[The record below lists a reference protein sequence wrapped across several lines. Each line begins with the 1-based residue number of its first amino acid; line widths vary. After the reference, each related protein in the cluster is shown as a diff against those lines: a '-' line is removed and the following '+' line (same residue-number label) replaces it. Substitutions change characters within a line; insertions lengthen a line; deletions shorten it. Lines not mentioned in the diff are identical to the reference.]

1 MQEILNY
8 LENSSLVANVISF
21 VVLGITGVLMRSI
34 ITAIAKITEENK
46 NIEEKQGL
54 IKNLATIAKITYQ
67 TSLMYKNAI
76 INSNLTPE
84 AKNQALE
91 VFNDVQT
98 AYNDLLPILE
108 AIEGKVEDQ
117 QTSVADQLVKD
128 TLQIINEKSTTLSTT
143 MIEKLKEQIKQ

>member
-8 LENSSLVANVISF
+8 LENSTLIANVISF

-34 ITAIAKITEENK
+34 IVAIARIAEQNK
-46 NIEEKQGL
+46 DIDEKQGL

-76 INSNLTPE
+76 INSNLAPE

-91 VFNDVQT
+91 IFNEVQT

-108 AIEGKVEDQ
+108 AIEGKVEEKTNAVTQAIAEEFVQIGQDAL
-117 QTSVADQLVKD
+117 SQLR
-128 TLQIINEKSTTLSTT
+128 S
-143 MIEKLKEQIKQ
+143 KLK

>member
-8 LENSSLVANVISF
+8 LENSTLIANVISF

-34 ITAIAKITEENK
+34 IVAIARIAEQNK
-46 NIEEKQGL
+46 DIEEKQGL

-76 INSNLTPE
+76 INSNLAPE

-91 VFNDVQT
+91 IFNEVQT
-98 AYNDLLPILE
+98 AYNDLLPIIE
-108 AIEGKVEDQ
+108 AIEGKIEEKTNAVTQAIVQEFTQVGQDAL
-117 QTSVADQLVKD
+117 SQLR
-128 TLQIINEKSTTLSTT
+128 S
-143 MIEKLKEQIKQ
+143 KLK

>member
-8 LENSSLVANVISF
+8 LENSTLIANVISF

-34 ITAIAKITEENK
+34 IVAIARITEQNK
-46 NIEEKQGL
+46 DIDEKQGL

-76 INSNLTPE
+76 INSNLAPE

-91 VFNDVQT
+91 IFNEVQT

-108 AIEGKVEDQ
+108 AIEGKVEE
-117 QTSVADQLVKD
+117 QTSAITQAITEQFTQIGQDALSQLR
-128 TLQIINEKSTTLSTT
+128 S
-143 MIEKLKEQIKQ
+143 KLK

>member
-8 LENSSLVANVISF
+8 LENSTLIANVVSF

-34 ITAIAKITEENK
+34 IVAIARIAEQNK
-46 NIEEKQGL
+46 DIDEKQGL

-91 VFNDVQT
+91 IFNEVQT

-108 AIEGKVEDQ
+108 AIEGKVEE
-117 QTSVADQLVKD
+117 QTSAVTQAITEQFTQIGQDALSQLR
-128 TLQIINEKSTTLSTT
+128 N
-143 MIEKLKEQIKQ
+143 KLK

>member
-1 MQEILNY
+1 MAEILNY
-8 LENSSLVANVISF
+8 LENSTLIANIVSF

-34 ITAIAKITEENK
+34 ITAIARIAEQNK
-46 NIEEKQGL
+46 DIEEQQAL

-76 INSNLTPE
+76 INSNLAPD

-91 VFNDVQT
+91 IFNEVQT

-108 AIEGKVEDQ
+108 AIEGKVEEKTNAVTQAIAEEFVQVGQDAL
-117 QTSVADQLVKD
+117 SQLR
-128 TLQIINEKSTTLSTT
+128 S
-143 MIEKLKEQIKQ
+143 KLK

>member
-1 MQEILNY
+1 MAEILNY
-8 LENSSLVANVISF
+8 LENSTLIANVISF

-34 ITAIAKITEENK
+34 IVAIARITEQNK
-46 NIEEKQGL
+46 DIDEKQGL

-91 VFNDVQT
+91 IFNEVQT
-98 AYNDLLPILE
+98 AYQDLLPILE
-108 AIEGKVEDQ
+108 AIEGKVEQ
-117 QTSVADQLVKD
+117 QTSAVTQAITEQFTQIGQDALSQLR
-128 TLQIINEKSTTLSTT
+128 N
-143 MIEKLKEQIKQ
+143 KLK

>member
-8 LENSSLVANVISF
+8 LENSTLVANVISF

-34 ITAIAKITEENK
+34 IVAISRIAEQNK
-46 NIEEKQGL
+46 DIEEKQAL
-54 IKNLATIAKITYQ
+54 IKNLSMIAKITYQ

-76 INSNLTPE
+76 INSNLAPE

-91 VFNDVQT
+91 IFNEVQT

-108 AIEGKVEDQ
+108 GIEDKVEEE
-117 QTSVADQLVKD
+117 TSAIAETIVQEFTQVGQDALSKLRDQLK
-128 TLQIINEKSTTLSTT
+128 
-143 MIEKLKEQIKQ
+143 

>member
-8 LENSSLVANVISF
+8 LENSTLIANVVSF

-34 ITAIAKITEENK
+34 ITAIARIAEQNK
-46 NIEEKQGL
+46 DIEEQQGL

-76 INSNLTPE
+76 INSNLAPE

-91 VFNDVQT
+91 IFNEVQT
-98 AYNDLLPILE
+98 AYQDLLPIIE
-108 AIEGKVEDQ
+108 AIEGKVEE
-117 QTSVADQLVKD
+117 QTNALTQAITEEFTQIGQDALSQLR
-128 TLQIINEKSTTLSTT
+128 N
-143 MIEKLKEQIKQ
+143 KLK